1 MENIVPYLLGSSPRT
16 DNMWLDVEK
25 MNTNNRL
32 IRNDIAECLLQ
43 MEQAIQ
49 EANCARYRSMMQD
62 VYSLMETAH
71 SMLRNIEYLDFTTYS
86 YWFETC
92 RDYALSTLEE
102 KGSMNKDELKTM
114 VKERF
119 MREDDEMEMFVKVL
133 MLDSRIDVERDT
145 LRFIKERGSNS
156 NSHR

>member
-1 MENIVPYLLGSSPRT
+1 MENIASYLLHSHRHIDS
-16 DNMWLDVEK
+16 MWLDVEK
-25 MNTNNRL
+25 MNTSNRL

-43 MEQAIQ
+43 LDQVIQ
-49 EANCARYRSMMQD
+49 EANCARYRSMMKD
-62 VYSLMETAH
+62 VYSLLETAH
-71 SMLRNIEYLDFTTYS
+71 SMLRNIEYIDFTTYS

-92 RDYALSTLEE
+92 YAYALDTLEE
-102 KGSMNKDELKTM
+102 RGSMTNVELKNM

-145 LRFIKERGSNS
+145 LRFIGGSPKNTG
-156 NSHR
+156 HQ